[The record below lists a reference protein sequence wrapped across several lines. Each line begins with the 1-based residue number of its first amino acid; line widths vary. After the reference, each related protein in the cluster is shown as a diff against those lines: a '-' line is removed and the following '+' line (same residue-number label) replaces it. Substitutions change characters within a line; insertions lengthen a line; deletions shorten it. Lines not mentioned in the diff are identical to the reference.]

1 MECFFQLINISSI
14 KELLHKFLGVHPLSY
29 YSPKSRKHK
38 KLLFFVV
45 RWGPGNQC
53 GISCF
58 FMILWI
64 SESFFSLYL
73 LVKNSFNFRFFSL
86 IFNIFQG
93 VLSEKNILRSDYH
106 SARWY
111 WGKKDQKNLC
121 KLHIKFFPNASLSIV
136 HCYEHLWFKTFE

>member
-29 YSPKSRKHK
+29 YPPKSRKHK

-73 LVKNSFNFRFFSL
+73 LVKNSFNFRFFHLFS
-86 IFNIFQG
+86 IYFRGYYQ
-93 VLSEKNILRSDYH
+93 
-106 SARWY
+106 
-111 WGKKDQKNLC
+111 KKTFYVQITKVPGDTEAKKTKKTC
-121 KLHIKFFPNASLSIV
+121 KLHIKFFPNVSLWIV
-136 HCYEHLWFKTFE
+136 HCYEHLWFKTFV

>member
-45 RWGPGNQC
+45 RWAPGNQC

-73 LVKNSFNFRFFSL
+73 LVKNSFNFRFFHLFS
-86 IFNIFQG
+86 IYFRGYYQ
-93 VLSEKNILRSDYH
+93 
-106 SARWY
+106 
-111 WGKKDQKNLC
+111 KKTFYVQITKVPGDTEAKKTKKTC
-121 KLHIKFFPNASLSIV
+121 KLHIKFFPNVSLWIV
-136 HCYEHLWFKTFE
+136 HCYEHLWFKTFV